1 MLSPNHP
8 QVKTNLHPSPH
19 DIPPLRFLLDFCLN
33 SPYFVWLEQDAEESN
48 VRQKQVKLQKESMV
62 NVTFAFD
69 DDKITKCS

>member
-1 MLSPNHP
+1 
-8 QVKTNLHPSPH
+8 VKTNLHPSPH

-33 SPYFVWLEQDAEESN
+33 SPYCVWLGGVQDAEESN